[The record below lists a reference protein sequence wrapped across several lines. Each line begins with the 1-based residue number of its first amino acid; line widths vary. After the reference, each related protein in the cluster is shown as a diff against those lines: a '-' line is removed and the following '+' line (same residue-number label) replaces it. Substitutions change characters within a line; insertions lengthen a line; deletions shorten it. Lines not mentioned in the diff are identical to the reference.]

1 MKKLTAILMTAV
13 LLMTFFTGCGKK
25 GRELYNKANLEKYV
39 EVSDYLGIEVDTQ
52 TDEYK
57 KYYNEIFD
65 SDVTYY
71 GLYNEVAEGTV
82 ADGDL
87 INLDYEGK
95 IDGVAFEGGTA
106 QDADLEIGSGTFIDD
121 FEEELIGVAV
131 GATKDVT
138 ATFPTDY
145 GNEELNGKEAVF
157 TCKVNFIYK
166 PMTEEEAYTKRGFT
180 SVEEYIADI
189 SKRAIKQ
196 YILNF
201 VCENST
207 IKDYPAED
215 LKLLGDAILEYYTN
229 AYSSSYG
236 VDFNELLTYN
246 GTTTEEFK
254 EESATE
260 FMNVNMVMYYILDA
274 QELEIYESTVN
285 SQNVSQPV
293 IAESYAVQD
302 IVLEFLFENANVK

>member
-13 LLMTFFTGCGKK
+13 LIMTFFTGCGKK
-25 GRELYNKANLEKYV
+25 DRELYKKANLEKYV
-39 EVSDYLGIEVDTQ
+39 EVCDYLGIEVNTE

-57 KYYNEIFD
+57 QYYTEIFE
-65 SDVTYY
+65 SDITYY

-106 QDADLEIGSGTFIDD
+106 QGADLEIGSGTFIDD

-131 GATKDVT
+131 GSTKDVT

-180 SVEEYIADI
+180 SAEEYIADI
-189 SKRAIKQ
+189 SERAIKQ

-215 LKLLGDAILEYYTN
+215 LELLGDAILEYYTN

-246 GTTTEEFK
+246 GKTTEEFK
-254 EESATE
+254 KESATE

-274 QELEIYESTVN
+274 EELEIFESTVG
-285 SQNVSQPV
+285 SQNVTQPL